1 MPLERVPGAYAALA
15 GAGEFLRI
23 VLAAGAGA
31 GAGTGAAAA
40 IAPIWLKP
48 AEVLGALVAHRP
60 RIGPLRWPA
69 CGNPSV
75 IAVRT
80 V

>member
-23 VLAAGAGA
+23 VLAAGA
-31 GAGTGAAAA
+31 GAAAA